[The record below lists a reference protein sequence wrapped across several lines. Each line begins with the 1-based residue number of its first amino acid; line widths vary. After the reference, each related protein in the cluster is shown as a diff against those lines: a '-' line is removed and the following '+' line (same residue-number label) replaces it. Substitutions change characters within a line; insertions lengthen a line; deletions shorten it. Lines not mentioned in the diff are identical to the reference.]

1 MNKIM
6 ENNET
11 QDVQPEGNEQETTPE
26 SETQGSEEDTSTD
39 YKAMAAKYKAMY
51 ERNAKKLQDT
61 PKTLKTNENLGLFR
75 DEAILIAQGMK
86 QEELDYLNKVKGNQ
100 SYLEAKES
108 DDFKNW
114 VAGRTA
120 NQAKEASQLDASGKA
135 PIGSPPREKSVSE
148 LSDDEFK
155 ANYGNIVDKALN
167 G

>member
-1 MNKIM
+1 MCL
-6 ENNET
+6 
-11 QDVQPEGNEQETTPE
+11 
-26 SETQGSEEDTSTD
+26 S
-39 YKAMAAKYKAMY
+39 
-51 ERNAKKLQDT
+51 
-61 PKTLKTNENLGLFR
+61 R

-114 VAGRTA
+114 VAGRKA
-120 NQAKEASQLDASGKA
+120 NEVKEASQLDASGKA

>member
-1 MNKIM
+1 M
-6 ENNET
+6 ENNDNIEET
-11 QDVQPEGNEQETTPE
+11 QLTGYDTEEVEE
-26 SETQGSEEDTSTD
+26 SAEDTKD
-39 YKAMAAKYKAMY
+39 WKAEALKYKAIA
-51 ERNAKKLQDT
+51 ERKDKKLQEQ
-61 PKTLKTNENLGLFR
+61 PKKAELKTNENLGLSR
-75 DEAILIAQGMK
+75 EEAILIAQGMK
-86 QEELDYLNKVKGNQ
+86 QEELDYLNKIKGDQ

-114 VAGRTA
+114 AAGRTA
-120 NQAKEASQLDASGKA
+120 NQVKEASQLDASGKA